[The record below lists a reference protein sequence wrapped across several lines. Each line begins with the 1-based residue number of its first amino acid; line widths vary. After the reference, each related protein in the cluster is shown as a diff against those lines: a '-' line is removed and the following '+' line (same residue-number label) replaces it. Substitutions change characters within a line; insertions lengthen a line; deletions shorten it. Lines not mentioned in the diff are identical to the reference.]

1 MTGELMLSEMNEQPD
16 VLARIVARTDEIR
29 EQVRAIVPARLD
41 GIVFVG
47 RGSSDNAAMLG
58 RYACE
63 LATHRPAGLAAPSLH
78 TRYSSTVDYRGY
90 LVIGLSQS
98 GATPEVVTTCARMGE
113 SGGVVVAVTNDDSSL
128 LAYASDLAISTQAG
142 AELAVPA
149 TKTVVA
155 EMALVLVVAGAL
167 GDGLDCAGGLAGVP
181 MAVESVLA
189 ADLPALALAE
199 SWSSYA
205 RLLVTARGLAYAAA
219 LETALK
225 IKETGR
231 VFAEG
236 MSVADLLHGPI
247 AAIGV
252 DLPVLSIDAG
262 KSMAADAR
270 ALVER
275 LNRIGAPIA
284 TCSPEPEATLPMPA
298 GLDEAAY
305 TIVATVRGQQLS
317 RHLSLARGLDPDHPA
332 GLSKVTPTY

>member
-1 MTGELMLSEMNEQPD
+1 MTGELMLSEMREQPD
-16 VLARIVARTDEIR
+16 VLARVIARTGKIR
-29 EQVRAIVPARLD
+29 EQVRAIVPGRLD
-41 GIVFVG
+41 GIVLVG

-63 LATHRPAGLAAPSLH
+63 LAAHRPAGLAAPSLH
-78 TRYSSTVDYRGY
+78 TRYSSPVDYRGY

-98 GATPEVVTTCARMGE
+98 GATPEVVSTCARMCE
-113 SGGVVVAVTNDDSSL
+113 SGAVVVAVTNDDSSA
-128 LAYASDLAISTQAG
+128 LAGVSDLVISTQAG

-155 EMALVLVVAGAL
+155 EMALVLIIAGAL
-167 GDGLDCAGGLAGVP
+167 DDGLDGASGLDRVP
-181 MAVESVLA
+181 AAVEAVLA
-189 ADLPALALAE
+189 DELPAFALAE
-199 SWSSYA
+199 AWSGYE

-225 IKETGR
+225 IKETAR

-236 MSVADLLHGPI
+236 MSIADLLHGPI
-247 AAIGV
+247 AAMGA
-252 DLPVLSIDAG
+252 DLPVLNIDGGEPIAG
-262 KSMAADAR
+262 DAR

-275 LNRIGAPIA
+275 LEQIGAPIA
-284 TCSPEPEATLPMPA
+284 TCSPDPGATLPLPA

-317 RHLSLARGLDPDHPA
+317 RELSLVRGLDPDHPV
-332 GLSKVTPTY
+332 GLSKVTATD